1 MPYRPASVSPR
12 MLRPGRIMRAAGTV
26 VAAVSVSMS
35 GGSAFTSVTVS
46 GSIPVQVNA
55 IPTGVSFTPNSATLQ
70 SGPRSRAD
78 LGR

>member
-1 MPYRPASVSPR
+1 
-12 MLRPGRIMRAAGTV
+12 
-26 VAAVSVSMS
+26 MS